1 MLKKS
6 SRALIAV
13 IMLTLVVLSSCGKPT
28 NSPSYDMHVV
38 EFSDAIGME
47 GVVKSK
53 DFNFHDEESY
63 KEFEPAKTL
72 TVEFNGEKY
81 VVSYT
86 GEIGYPSKCYYPTYK
101 YKGDGINVS
110 VKSDGFVTRVY
121 KPDGYAKGESYLYSE
136 EQYEKIATEFASKII
151 DMEGYKITDSS
162 RNETQSL
169 YAVYFH
175 KYIGD
180 LKTAEYIRILMNA
193 DGTVYTYECRM
204 PNEFS
209 KDTVN
214 PFDMEKAQEKV
225 DAYLEEKVDSI
236 RDKYDRVECEGEF
249 QLTKLKNNK
258 YGLLYIAK
266 VRGITEYGDGFIGRR
281 SEQITLLIE

>member
-6 SRALIAV
+6 SRVLIAV
-13 IMLTLVVLSSCGKPT
+13 IMLTLVVLSSCGKQ
-28 NSPSYDMHVV
+28 SGEPSYKMHVV
-38 EFSDAIGME
+38 EFSDAIGIE

-101 YKGDGINVS
+101 YEGDGITAAVR
-110 VKSDGFVTRVY
+110 SDGFVTYVHVGRKY
-121 KPDGYAKGESYLYSE
+121 QKDDPYLYSE
-136 EQYEKIATEFASKII
+136 EKYEEIATEFASKII

-180 LKTAEYIRILMNA
+180 LKTAEYIRIVMNT

-209 KDTVN
+209 QDTVN

-266 VRGITEYGDGFIGRR
+266 IRGITEYGDGFEGVR
-281 SEQITLLIE
+281 SELITLLIE